1 MERPNTFTGPTTL
14 ANADLSLPDAAVVFN
29 TATCPWRPHTHAHKS
44 AHRHRVAALCR
55 LKKVLVK
62 PEHREEKQPVCRHTV
77 KIQPT
82 SVWGRTKQTWH
93 CCPNAEPISQCFY
106 LPMSEET
113 QQQKRVPRDINF
125 FFYFKIF
132 SQQDETQ
139 RSPEGPKPIE
149 PSRTEAPLIIAMSL
163 CCRTRRSG
171 EREKER
177 KGKGEETKSS
187 TETHK
192 HIHSSIHIQK
202 ELCETQWW

>member
-1 MERPNTFTGPTTL
+1 M
-14 ANADLSLPDAAVVFN
+14 
-29 TATCPWRPHTHAHKS
+29 
-44 AHRHRVAALCR
+44 
-55 LKKVLVK
+55 
-62 PEHREEKQPVCRHTV
+62 CRHIV

-82 SVWGRTKQTWH
+82 SVWGKNKTWH

-106 LPMSEET
+106 LPTSEET
-113 QQQKRVPRDINF
+113 LKKRVPRDINF

-177 KGKGEETKSS
+177 KKGKERGRKQSQAQRLTNTFTPVYTYKRSYV
-187 TETHK
+187 K
-192 HIHSSIHIQK
+192 HSGGD
-202 ELCETQWW
+202 

>member
-1 MERPNTFTGPTTL
+1 MSGEEQNMALLSKCRTYFTTFLFT
-14 ANADLSLPDAAVVFN
+14 NE
-29 TATCPWRPHTHAHKS
+29 WRD
-44 AHRHRVAALCR
+44 
-55 LKKVLVK
+55 
-62 PEHREEKQPVCRHTV
+62 
-77 KIQPT
+77 
-82 SVWGRTKQTWH
+82 TK
-93 CCPNAEPISQCFY
+93 
-106 LPMSEET
+106 
-113 QQQKRVPRDINF
+113 KRVPRDINF

-163 CCRTRRSG
+163 CCRTRCSG

-177 KGKGEETKSS
+177 KKGKGEETKSS

-202 ELCETQWW
+202 ELCETQWWWLKSKIFKKLQMFSMVTVELVSCGSATKLLICSP